1 MSAHMPERLH
11 DAAWPAWTPR
21 ELTVPETGLADNL
34 VISARRYPQRTAV
47 RFYGQDITYASLAER
62 VSRLAG
68 HLRAQGVQPGDRVML
83 DMQNSATFIVA
94 CYAILH
100 AGAVVV
106 PVNPMNMGDELR
118 WMLQDSGAQVALV
131 AQELWPRVQPLLAEG
146 LLRHVVV
153 AAYACDLPPSPQGPV
168 PAEIATPLE
177 ALNAPGLC
185 LWADALRAQALPC
198 SNRGGDDLAV
208 LAYTS
213 GTTGHPKGCMLSHRA
228 LQAAVWTLV
237 VWNRWSTD
245 AVALATAPY
254 FHITGMVGSMHVP
267 LAMGASIVLLPRWDR
282 EAAAALIAEQQ
293 VTHWTNIPTM
303 VADLLALPEVEQ
315 RDFSSMVYIG
325 GGGTAMPAAV
335 AQRLHALTGLTYQE
349 GWGLTEVCGAIH
361 LNPPGGERR
370 QCLGIPTF
378 GVDTRVVAVD
388 EHTRELPVGEHG
400 ELVVRCPSLFS
411 GYWQLPEATQA
422 ASVDLGDERYFR
434 TGDIGYVDG
443 DGYFYMADRLKRMIN
458 ASGYKVWPAEVEAML
473 YHHEAIQEACVIG
486 TRDAKRGET
495 VKAVVVLKAGAHL
508 SEADL
513 IAWAREHM
521 AAYKIPRVVAFVDA
535 LPKSGSGKIM
545 WRQLQEAENA

>member
-1 MSAHMPERLH
+1 MAERLH

-21 ELTVPETGLADNL
+21 QLTVPETGLADNL
-34 VISARRYPQRTAV
+34 VVSARRYPQRTAV
-47 RFYGQDITYASLAER
+47 RFYGQDISYANLAER

-68 HLRAQGVQPGDRVML
+68 HLHAQGVQPGDRVLL
-83 DMQNSATFIVA
+83 DMQNSAIFIVA
-94 CYAILH
+94 CYAVMH
-100 AGAVVV
+100 AGGVVV
-106 PVNPMNMGDELR
+106 PVNPMNMPDELR
-118 WMLQDSGAQVALV
+118 WMVQDSGARVALV
-131 AQELWPRVQPLLAEG
+131 AQELWPRLQPLLTEG
-146 LLRHVVV
+146 PLDHVVV
-153 AAYACDLPPSPQGPV
+153 AAYASDLPAQPEATV
-168 PAEIATPLE
+168 PAEIAAPVQTLD
-177 ALNAPGLC
+177 APGLS
-185 LWADALRAQALPC
+185 LWADALRAPPLPC
-198 SNRGGDDLAV
+198 AERGGEDLAV

-228 LQAAVWTLV
+228 LQAAIWSLV
-237 VWNRWSTD
+237 VWNRWGAD

-267 LAMGASIVLLPRWDR
+267 LAVGASIALLPRWDR
-282 EAAAALIAEQQ
+282 EAAASLIAQQQ

-303 VADLLALPEVEQ
+303 VADLLALPGVEQ

-370 QCLGIPTF
+370 QCLGIPVF

-388 EHTRELPVGEHG
+388 EPTRELPQGEHG
-400 ELVVRCPSLFS
+400 ELVTRCPSLFS
-411 GYWQLPEATQA
+411 GYWQLPEATEA
-422 ASVDLGDERYFR
+422 AAVELGGLRYFR

-443 DGYFYMADRLKRMIN
+443 DGYFTMADRLKRMIN

-486 TRDAKRGET
+486 TRDPKRGET
-495 VKAVVVLKAGAHL
+495 VKAVVVLKAGAAL

-521 AAYKIPRVVAFVDA
+521 AAYKIPRVVAFAQA

-545 WRQLQEAENA
+545 WRRLQESEDSPKR